1 MQVFL
6 LAAGKGT
13 RLKPLTKQIPKCL
26 VKIKGTPL
34 LEIWIKKFSKI
45 NINSIIIN
53 THYLSY
59 KVNKFIKK
67 LRLDKKIFILNEVKL
82 LGTAGALKKNIKLIH
97 DDDFFLIHA
106 DNYCEADLKKFIT
119 SHKNRPTNCV
129 MTMMIFETKFPE
141 KCGIVEIDSQGIVQ
155 KFYEKKKDTKSNLA
169 NAAIYLLSRKFFKN
183 FINDHQ
189 NLTDFSND
197 IIPKLVGKI
206 YTHKI
211 SDVLI
216 DIGSIENY
224 KLANK
229 IARF

>member
-1 MQVFL
+1 M
-6 LAAGKGT
+6 
-13 RLKPLTKQIPKCL
+13 
-26 VKIKGTPL
+26 
-34 LEIWIKKFSKI
+34 
-45 NINSIIIN
+45 
-53 THYLSY
+53 
-59 KVNKFIKK
+59 
-67 LRLDKKIFILNEVKL
+67 
-82 LGTAGALKKNIKLIH
+82 
-97 DDDFFLIHA
+97 
-106 DNYCEADLKKFIT
+106 
-119 SHKNRPTNCV
+119 
-129 MTMMIFETKFPE
+129 
-141 KCGIVEIDSQGIVQ
+141 Q